1 MKSKEE
7 RLKKNTQD
15 LMVFLF
21 SQEIYKKNTQDLDT
35 QLHIAYK
42 KIKELLD
49 KLRKTEEIE
58 DDYIT

>member
-1 MKSKEE
+1 LKE

-42 KIKELLD
+42 KIRELLD

>member
-7 RLKKNTQD
+7 RL
-15 LMVFLF
+15 
-21 SQEIYKKNTQDLDT
+21 KKNTQDLDT

-42 KIKELLD
+42 KIRELLD

-58 DDYIT
+58 NDYIT

>member
-7 RLKKNTQD
+7 ILKKNTQD

-21 SQEIYKKNTQDLDT
+21 SQEIYKKNKQDLDT

-42 KIKELLD
+42 KIN
-49 KLRKTEEIE
+49 
-58 DDYIT
+58 

>member
-1 MKSKEE
+1 
-7 RLKKNTQD
+7 
-15 LMVFLF
+15 MVFLF

-49 KLRKTEEIE
+49 KLRKTEENE
-58 DDYIT
+58 DE

>member
-21 SQEIYKKNTQDLDT
+21 SQEIYKK
-35 QLHIAYK
+35 K
-42 KIKELLD
+42 RELLY
-49 KLRKTEEIE
+49 KIRKTEEIE
-58 DDYIT
+58 NDYIT